1 MSTLLGQA
9 PPGIDLT
16 ENRNREFNASASTV
30 YGLAVLSVALRFYTR
45 TRIQNFAIK
54 IDDWLILLALFSVT
68 TSFVLAIMGGNYGLG
83 KHVWVIPLAE
93 VMKII
98 KIHYIYMFMYI
109 FNVPLIKFS
118 ILLFYRRIFGMNL
131 MMWICFFLSG
141 GYFIACTVTLSLACQ
156 PISYYW
162 TQVQDPKGGYCRYEP
177 HVFYLGNAAA
187 NVATDVL
194 ILIVPIPLIW
204 KLQMPTTKKI
214 LVSSLFLLGTFVC
227 IVSIV
232 RIKFM
237 GDLAKAKDVTFILV
251 NIFLWSFV
259 EPCIGIVCAC
269 LPTLRPLLQRWSRAL
284 FGTEFGKSSSTGPG
298 ITPALV
304 RTQQSTTVDGT
315 KKQKNGFKR
324 MKGNTVD
331 DTIISGN
338 GRVRLRPADDETML
352 TTVSAQFEM
361 DDYRRNGTSDADS
374 ESQTQTTPTMGIR
387 VKTDFGWQE
396 HVQ

>member
-1 MSTLLGQA
+1 MSVLGEP

-16 ENRNREFNASASTV
+16 ENRNREFNASAATV
-30 YGLAVLSVALRFYTR
+30 YGLAVIAVALRFYTR
-45 TRIQNFAIK
+45 TKIQNFAIK
-54 IDDWLILLALFSVT
+54 IDDWLILLSLFSVT
-68 TSFVLAIMGGNYGLG
+68 CSFVLAIIGGNYGLG
-83 KHVWVIPLAE
+83 RHVWVIPLSD
-93 VMKII
+93 VMILI
-98 KIHYIYMFMYI
+98 KIHYIYMFLYI
-109 FNVPLIKFS
+109 LNVPLIKFS
-118 ILLFYRRIFGMNL
+118 ILLFYRRIFGMNWT
-131 MMWICFFLSG
+131 MWVCFFLSG
-141 GYFIACTVTLSLACQ
+141 GYYIACTVTLLVSCQ

-162 TQVQDPKGGYCRYEP
+162 TQVEDAKSGRCLFHP

-194 ILIVPIPLIW
+194 ILLVPIPLIW
-204 KLQMPTTKKI
+204 RLQMPRTKKI

-227 IVSIV
+227 VVSIV

-237 GDLAKAKDVTFILV
+237 GDLARAKDVTFILV

-259 EPCIGIVCAC
+259 EPCLGIVCAC
-269 LPTLRPLLQRWSRAL
+269 LPTLRPLLQRVSRSV

-315 KKQKNGFKR
+315 KKSGFKR
-324 MKGNTVD
+324 IKGNTVD
-331 DTIISGN
+331 ETTSGN
-338 GRVRLRPADDETML
+338 GRMRLRPADDETML
-352 TTVSAQFEM
+352 TTVSAHFEM
-361 DDYRRNGTSDADS
+361 DDFRRNGTSDIDS
-374 ESQTQTTPTMGIR
+374 ESQTQTTPPMGIR